1 MSTEAPTEPVV
12 KEPETWTPPA
22 TEEEFEKILGNRVY
36 RERAKY
42 ADYED
47 FKAKATEFDKAQEAS
62 KSDIEK
68 ASARAEKAEK
78 ELEAVRLESVRSS
91 VALAKSLT
99 PTQAKRLVGTT
110 REELEADA
118 DELLADLKPAEQR
131 TNTLKKAPASGA
143 SSGRVTDDRAGDRAL
158 ARDLFGKRD

>member
-1 MSTEAPTEPVV
+1 MSEATTETATETVT
-12 KEPETWTPPA
+12 ETWKAPA
-22 TEEEFEKILGNRVY
+22 SQDELDKIIGARLA
-36 RERAKY
+36 REHAKF
-42 ADYED
+42 ADYD
-47 FKAKATEFDKAQEAS
+47 DIKAKASEFDKAQEAS

-131 TNTLKKAPASGA
+131 PNTPKKAPASGA